1 MCFSKEVSL
10 TTFSLGFVFSIIL
23 YFRTKLTDIKI
34 IALSL
39 LYVSLMQFVEFLLW
53 MNQNCDELNKT
64 ISYVG
69 MALNHLQP
77 VVLAGLILY
86 MSKKPNTIGIIIV
99 TLVYLSVF
107 IPYSLEYKNIEDLRC
122 SVKREGNPHI
132 VWNWNNLK
140 NNMYVY
146 ALFLSAIVIL
156 PFLGFASKSIAY
168 NASAYLIISFTISLL
183 VYERYEAIGSTWC
196 LFTALV
202 PPILVLLNP

>member
-23 YFRTKLTDIKI
+23 YFRTKLIDIKI
-34 IALSL
+34 IALFLS
-39 LYVSLMQFVEFLLW
+39 YISLMQFVEFLLW

-77 VVLAGLILY
+77 VVLASLILY
-86 MSKKPNTIGIIIV
+86 MSKNPNTIGIIILM
-99 TLVYLSVF
+99 LVYLSVF

-122 SVKREGNPHI
+122 SVRWEGNPHI
-132 VWNWNNLK
+132 IWNWNRLK
-140 NNMYVY
+140 NGIYVY
-146 ALFLSAIVIL
+146 PLFLSVIVVL
-156 PFLGFASKSIAY
+156 PFLGFASKSIACKIGIY
-168 NASAYLIISFTISLL
+168 AIISYTISML
-183 VYERYEAIGSTWC
+183 VYGRYEAVGSTWC
-196 LFTALV
+196 LFSALV